1 MDYLTVRNEN
11 EIRIIQTK
19 SLLAIEVND
28 YLCTFYVENE
38 PSVSCVESLQN
49 VLSKLPDSFIRISR
63 NCIINTQHVKSID
76 SKRREIKLTGNKI
89 CSFSVRNA
97 PVIKKTFAV

>member
-1 MDYLTVRNEN
+1 MEYLTVKNEN

-38 PSVSCVESLQN
+38 PSVSCVESLQKI
-49 VLSKLPDSFIRISR
+49 LSKLPDSFIRISR
-63 NCIINTQHVKSID
+63 NCIVNKRHVKSID
-76 SKRREIKLTGNKI
+76 SKRREIKLTGDKI

-97 PVIKKTFAV
+97 PILKKTFAE